1 MTVVGRASAWISAD
15 TDIYDIVV
23 DIVLCTLV
31 FTPVPTITY
40 VVLHLVGAGEGHA
53 KGCFNM
59 CLMALPMAGAS

>member
-1 MTVVGRASAWISAD
+1 MQISAD
-15 TDIYDIVV
+15 TDIVDIVV

-31 FTPVPTITY
+31 FTPVPTIMY

-59 CLMALPMAGAS
+59 GWVALPMAGASGSAV